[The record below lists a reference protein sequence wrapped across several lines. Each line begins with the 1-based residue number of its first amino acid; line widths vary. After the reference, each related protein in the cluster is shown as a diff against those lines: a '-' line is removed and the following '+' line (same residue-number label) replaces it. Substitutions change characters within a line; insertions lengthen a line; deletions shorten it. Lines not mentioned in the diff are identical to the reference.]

1 MSARA
6 TSDRWL
12 IAFFVGTLIVA
23 FGTLAWSYRQVERRE
38 TDLAELALARNQ
50 MMVTNRL
57 DALFRMTEE
66 DLKQEA
72 RAVAYMDTTDRASVL
87 ERWQPLLDA
96 HWEISAI
103 RLADELGNELAL
115 SRQGTGLMWLETRE
129 GSRNSPPL
137 VTLLD
142 VGSQAVGVP
151 DRPMNDTVHDPRQ
164 RIWFSRSLEIGS
176 REPVWTLRRY
186 PDDKAILQVS
196 LLIRNPGPDQP
207 HQVMMFD
214 IDLSR
219 SNTFHAYRAD
229 LGVLRSILL
238 DDEGSPLVLMEPTD
252 SLTRLAVEQA
262 RETWSQVRSRRTFRF
277 SLGSKDH
284 LGTVTAYPLNGAQL
298 LLGNFLDLDAINLWT
313 GPERRMVL
321 LFGLFLTILSGLLL
335 ATWRVRAVV
344 RKRMRKQQRTNRNL
358 QRKLAKAIGERDVL
372 NREVH
377 HRVKN
382 NLQVVS
388 SLLNLQASRLQE
400 GPVRQEFLRGKRRID
415 TIALVHHKL
424 YGSKDLRNVDLQTF
438 FGGLIDSL
446 NEMHRPISKAV
457 SHTINVHGLVADQ
470 DTAIELGIIV
480 CELVSNA
487 YQHAFPH
494 ATGGHI
500 DIGLQQVEGG
510 LYRLLVKNNG
520 KGLPTDYRE
529 GSGKLGLEI
538 VDALASQLD
547 GSFHIRT
554 NGSVAFEVLF
564 RMLRDSAS
572 PDPVTGDVEPN
583 E

>member
-12 IAFFVGTLIVA
+12 IILFMATLIVA
-23 FGTLAWSYRQVERRE
+23 FGTVAWSYRQIDQRE

-66 DLKQEA
+66 DLKEEA
-72 RAVAYMDTTDRASVL
+72 RAVGYMDSTDQASVL
-87 ERWQPLLDA
+87 ERWGPLLDA
-96 HWEISAI
+96 HWEITAI

-115 SRQGTGLMWLETRE
+115 SRRENGLMWMETRE
-129 GSRNSPPL
+129 GSRTAPPL

-142 VGSQAVGVP
+142 AGSQAIGVP
-151 DRPMNDTVHDPRQ
+151 DRPVNDTVHDPRQ

-176 REPVWTLRRY
+176 RDPVWTLRRY
-186 PDDKAILQVS
+186 PDGKAILQVS
-196 LLIRNPGPDQP
+196 LLIRNPALEQP

-214 IDLSR
+214 IDLAR
-219 SNTFHAYRAD
+219 STPFHAYRAE

-238 DDEGSPLVLMEPTD
+238 DDEGTPLVLPSASD
-252 SLTRLAVEQA
+252 SLTRSAVENAQA
-262 RETWSQVRSRRTFRF
+262 TWSQVRSRRTFRF
-277 SLGSKDH
+277 DH
-284 LGTVTAYPLNGAQL
+284 DGEEHIGTVAAYPLNGLQL
-298 LLGNFLDLDAINLWT
+298 LLGNFLDMDAISLWT

-321 LFGLFLTILSGLLL
+321 LFGLFLAILSGLLL

-344 RKRMRKQQRTNRNL
+344 RKRMRKQHRTNRNL
-358 QRKLAKAIGERDVL
+358 QRKLAKALGERDVL

-388 SLLNLQASRLQE
+388 SLLNLQASRLQD

-424 YGSKDLRNVDLQTF
+424 YGSKDLRNVDLHTF
-438 FGGLIDSL
+438 FGGLIGSL
-446 NEMHRPISKAV
+446 NEMHRPVSRAV

-520 KGLPTDYRE
+520 KGLPADYRE
-529 GSGKLGLEI
+529 GPGKLGLEI